1 MTKEEIHKDAYVY
14 RDFWFKIF
22 GCLIAS
28 EMIDSLG
35 REESIFVR
43 FTSSSFYTDLLGGFV
58 IALLLWEFVKFV
70 TRELDKRYDW
80 ISQSVQRI
88 SLQLFFGVITPS
100 FLCFVCT
107 LFFMKI
113 VYQQDIY
120 KTTWLTSEF
129 YAVVLIIVLINL
141 IYFTW
146 WVFLNWQRSNEQNS
160 LQVATAG
167 TADLIKTQQNSEP
180 SVPIEVSKG
189 NLNILLL
196 PEEIALVHLDGSYSF
211 VRTHSNQNYVTTYTL
226 DELMNKLGE
235 SSFFRANRQVII
247 SRKSSKAYK
256 SIENGKIQV
265 DVIPVGK
272 VPVIIS
278 QKRAKDFRKWII
290 GENFSTKPDILQP

>member
-1 MTKEEIHKDAYVY
+1 MTNEEIHKGAYVY
-14 RDFWFKIF
+14 RDFWFKIV
-22 GCLIAS
+22 GCLVAS
-28 EMIDSLG
+28 EIIDSLG

-43 FTSSSFYTDLLGGFV
+43 FTSSSFYKDLLGGFI
-58 IALLLWEFVKFV
+58 IALLLWEFIKFV
-70 TRELDKRYDW
+70 TGKLDKRYDW

-88 SLQLFFGVITPS
+88 SLQLLFGVITPL
-100 FLCFVCT
+100 FLCFVFT
-107 LFFMKI
+107 LLFMKI
-113 VYQQDIY
+113 VHQQDIY

-129 YAVVLIIVLINL
+129 YAVILIIVLINL

-146 WVFLNWQRSNEQNS
+146 WLFLNWQRSNHQNS
-160 LQVATAG
+160 LQSATVV
-167 TADLIKTQQNSEP
+167 TPDLITQTSIEP

-211 VRTHSNQNYVTTYTL
+211 VRTHSNQTYVTTYTL

-265 DVIPVGK
+265 EVEPVGK
-272 VPVIIS
+272 IPVIIS
-278 QKRAKDFRKWII
+278 QKRAKDFRKWVV
-290 GENFSTKPDILQP
+290 GENLSTKPDILQP